1 MRKGAAK
8 GGGVAGKLLITGA
21 AGQLGQAL
29 IECGGRQGWEVVA
42 TDLSELDITD
52 PQAVWGELSR
62 ERPEVVINA
71 AAATRVDELESD
83 PDGALRVNGLGPRNL
98 AVACRRL
105 GVKLVHL
112 STDYVFDGTKAG
124 PYVEWDATGPL
135 SVYGRSKLL
144 GEEWVRQQCADH
156 FIVRTA
162 WLYGVPGP
170 NFVTAIL
177 ARARA
182 LAPDGELKVVDD
194 QRGTPTSTLALAPQL
209 LALAATEAFGTY
221 HATCQ
226 GETTWYGFACQILA
240 TAGLSVQATPC
251 TTAEFPRAAPRPA
264 NSILAN
270 RLLQVARLDLMPAWQ
285 AAYQQFWEAYK
296 DRL

>member
-1 MRKGAAK
+1 MNRDKS
-8 GGGVAGKLLITGA
+8 KLLITGA

-29 IECGGRQGWEVVA
+29 VQEADRQGWDAAA
-42 TDLSELDITD
+42 TDSHNLDITD

-62 ERPEVVINA
+62 WRPEVVINA
-71 AAATRVDELESD
+71 AAATRVDDLETD
-83 PDGALRVNGLGPRNL
+83 LDGALRVNAMGPRNL

-105 GVKLVHL
+105 RMKLIHL
-112 STDYVFDGTKAG
+112 STDYVFDGSKAG

-144 GEEWVRQQCADH
+144 GEEWVRQQCPDH

-177 ARARA
+177 ARGRQ
-182 LAPDGELKVVDD
+182 LGPDGELKVVHD

-209 LALAATEAFGTY
+209 LALAGTEAFGTY

-226 GETTWYGFACQILA
+226 GETTWFEFARTILA
-240 TAGLSVQATPC
+240 TAGLAVRVTPC
-251 TTAEFPRAAPRPA
+251 TTAEFPRPAPRPA
-264 NSILAN
+264 NSVLEN
-270 RLLQVARLDLMPAWQ
+270 RLLQVAGLDRMPAWQ
-285 AAYQQFWEAYK
+285 PAYRQFWEAYG

>member
-1 MRKGAAK
+1 
-8 GGGVAGKLLITGA
+8 VAGKLLITGA

-29 IECGGRQGWEVVA
+29 VECGGRQGWEVAA
-42 TDLSELDITD
+42 TDVAELDITD

-62 ERPEVVINA
+62 QRPAVVINA
-71 AAATRVDELESD
+71 AAATRVDDLESD
-83 PDGALRVNGLGPRNL
+83 PDGALLVNGLGPRNL

-105 GVKLVHL
+105 GIKLVHL
-112 STDYVFDGTKAG
+112 STDYVFDGAKAG
-124 PYVEWDATGPL
+124 AYVEWDATGPL

-144 GEEWVRQQCADH
+144 GEEWVRQQCPDH

-162 WLYGVPGP
+162 WLYGLPGP
-170 NFVTAIL
+170 NFITAIL
-177 ARARA
+177 ARARS
-182 LAPDGELKVVDD
+182 LAPGGELKVVHD

-226 GETTWYGFACQILA
+226 GETTWYEFACLILE
-240 TAGLSVQATPC
+240 TAGITVRVTPC
-251 TTAEFPRAAPRPA
+251 TTAEFPRPAPRPA
-264 NSILAN
+264 NSVLAN
-270 RLLQVARLDLMPAWQ
+270 RLLQVAGLDRMPAWQ
-285 AAYQQFWEAYK
+285 EAYRQFWEAYK

>member
-1 MRKGAAK
+1 M
-8 GGGVAGKLLITGA
+8 AGTLLITGA
-21 AGQLGQAL
+21 AGQLGRAL
-29 IECGGRQGWEVVA
+29 VEEAGRQGWEATA
-42 TDLSELDITD
+42 TDAHNLDVTD
-52 PQAVWGELSR
+52 FQAVWGELSR
-62 ERPEVVINA
+62 RRPEVVINA

-83 PDGALRVNGLGPRNL
+83 WDGALRVNAMGPRNL

-105 GVKLVHL
+105 GLKLIHL
-112 STDYVFDGTKAG
+112 STDYVFDGSKAG

-144 GEEWVRQQCADH
+144 GEEWVRQQCPDH

-177 ARARA
+177 ARGRD
-182 LAPDGELKVVDD
+182 LGPDGELKVVHD

-209 LALAATEAFGTY
+209 LALAGTEAFGTY

-226 GETTWYGFACQILA
+226 GETTWYEFAGVILA
-240 TAGLSVQATPC
+240 AAGLEVRVTPC
-251 TTAEFPRAAPRPA
+251 TTAEFLRPAPRPA
-264 NSILAN
+264 NSVLEN
-270 RLLQVARLDLMPAWQ
+270 RLLRVAGLDRMPAWQ
-285 AAYQQFWEAYK
+285 AAYQQFWEVYG

>member
-1 MRKGAAK
+1 
-8 GGGVAGKLLITGA
+8 VAGKLLITGA

-29 IECGGRQGWEVVA
+29 VECGGRQGWEVVA
-42 TDLSELDITD
+42 TDVPDLDITD
-52 PQAVWGELSR
+52 PRAVWRELSR
-62 ERPEVVINA
+62 QRPEVVVNA
-71 AAATRVDELESD
+71 AAATRVDDLESD
-83 PDGALRVNGLGPRNL
+83 PDGALRVNALGPRNL

-105 GVKLVHL
+105 GMKLIQL

-124 PYVEWDATGPL
+124 PYVEWDATSPL

-144 GEEWVRQQCADH
+144 GEEWVRQQCPDH

-162 WLYGVPGP
+162 WLYGLPGP

-177 ARARA
+177 ARGRS
-182 LAPDGELKVVDD
+182 LAPTEELKVVHD

-226 GETTWYGFACQILA
+226 GETTWYAFACLILEA
-240 TAGLSVQATPC
+240 AGLTVRVTPC
-251 TTAEFPRAAPRPA
+251 TTAEFPRPAPRPA
-264 NSILAN
+264 NSVLAN
-270 RLLQVARLDLMPAWQ
+270 RLLQVAGLDLMPSWQ

>member
-1 MRKGAAK
+1 MGRGRE
-8 GGGVAGKLLITGA
+8 GSVAGKLLITGA

-29 IECGGRQGWEVVA
+29 VLSAARQGWEAAA
-42 TDLSELDITD
+42 TDLPELDITD
-52 PQAVWGELSR
+52 PQAVQGELSR
-62 ERPEVVINA
+62 RRPEVVINA
-71 AAATRVDELESD
+71 AAATRVDDLESD
-83 PDGALRVNGLGPRNL
+83 PDAALRVNALGPRNL

-105 GVKLVHL
+105 GIKLIHL
-112 STDYVFDGTKAG
+112 STDYVFDGAKLG
-124 PYVEWDATGPL
+124 PYVEWDRTAPL

-144 GEEWVRQQCADH
+144 GEEWVRQQCPDH

-177 ARARA
+177 ARGRQ
-182 LAPDGELKVVDD
+182 LGPDGELKVVHD
-194 QRGTPTSTLALAPQL
+194 QRGTPTSALALAPQL

-226 GETTWYGFACQILA
+226 GETTWYEFARLILK
-240 TAGLSVQATPC
+240 TAGITVRVTPC
-251 TTAEFPRAAPRPA
+251 TTAEFPRPAPRPA
-264 NSILAN
+264 NSVLEN
-270 RLLQVARLDLMPAWQ
+270 RLLRVAGLDLMPAWQ
-285 AAYQQFWEAYK
+285 AAYRQFWEVYG

>member
-1 MRKGAAK
+1 
-8 GGGVAGKLLITGA
+8 VASRLLITGA

-29 IECGGRQGWEVVA
+29 VEYAGRQGWEVVA
-42 TDLSELDITD
+42 TDVHNLDITD
-52 PQAVWGELSR
+52 PQAVRRELSR
-62 ERPEVVINA
+62 EHPEVVINA
-71 AAATRVDELESD
+71 AAATRVDDLESD
-83 PDGALRVNGLGPRNL
+83 PDGALKVNGLGPRNL

-105 GVKLVHL
+105 GMKLIHL
-112 STDYVFDGTKAG
+112 STDYVFDGSKPG
-124 PYVEWDATGPL
+124 PYVEWDPTGPL

-144 GEEWVRQQCADH
+144 GEEWVRQQCPDH

-162 WLYGVPGP
+162 WLYGLPGP

-177 ARARA
+177 ARARG
-182 LAPDGELKVVDD
+182 LPPDGKLKVVND

-209 LALAATEAFGTY
+209 LALATTEAFGTY

-226 GETTWYGFACQILA
+226 GETTWYGFACLILES
-240 TAGLSVQATPC
+240 AGIKVRVTPC
-251 TTAEFPRAAPRPA
+251 TTAEYPLPAPRPA

-270 RLLQVARLDLMPAWQ
+270 RLLQVAGLDLMPPWQ